1 MKSGLVAIVG
11 RSNVGKSTLLNTLVG
26 RKISATSRTPQL
38 TRNNIQGV
46 VNTEDGQAV
55 FVDTPGIMQGI
66 KGELNAKM
74 LHKVEEAI
82 TGIDVILYVVDP
94 TRKIGEEE
102 RKIYGMIRHL
112 DIPKIMAVNKMDL
125 AEGDRIYKD
134 DYLVWSPNFEA
145 NFFMSAKQDK
155 GIEPMTN
162 KIISLLPEGEK
173 LYPDQQLTNITRE
186 FWVADLV
193 REKVF
198 KTMGQEIPYAVTVE
212 VENIKQKEDESGNDM
227 FVIEAKVLTNDD
239 HYKSMLIGENGQKI
253 KQIGSMARKELET
266 ALNRKVYLDLKV
278 EYDRHWV
285 TRL

>member
-145 NFFMSAKQDK
+145 TFFMSAKQDK

-212 VENIKQKEDESGNDM
+212 VEDIKQKEDESGNDM